1 MNLKSRPASDD
12 LALPSSSTIP
22 STPPPATPSLLPWS
36 DEEEQDCLHCRMA
49 GDSYSEVCAQLIRLQ
64 HPLRSIEEI
73 HAKLEELEKGSN
85 HALHAHLKGFGWK
98 GDVVGVKAHLEK
110 RRKKEQSSSSSSRL
124 ESESKPRLRPTKRAR
139 ISSPQPSSSRT
150 TRTRKRGRGREP
162 SSSPPPRKI
171 KRERFESESDV
182 EDIPRRKDPI
192 QGHHASRAMSH
203 LLAPASQISSTTTAS
218 TTILPPKTW
227 RSLSKQRELRPV
239 IREQQQQQQQQQQPL
254 SNSSSIPDNIIA
266 ASPYDKSYTTISTS
280 TSKSTAL
287 TSAAEKE
294 AEDPFNLLL
303 EEYVNDEDA
312 WWQPHPSLFFVSL

>member
-1 MNLKSRPASDD
+1 
-12 LALPSSSTIP
+12 
-22 STPPPATPSLLPWS
+22 
-36 DEEEQDCLHCRMA
+36 MA

-64 HPLRSIEEI
+64 HPLRSVEEI

-124 ESESKPRLRPTKRAR
+124 ESESKSRLRPTKRAR

-150 TRTRKRGRGREP
+150 TRTRKRERERET

-171 KRERFESESDV
+171 KRERFESESGV

-192 QGHHASRAMSH
+192 QGHHASRAMSY
-203 LLAPASQISSTTTAS
+203 LLAPASQIPSTTTAS

-239 IREQQQQQQQQQQPL
+239 IREQQQQQQPL
-254 SNSSSIPDNIIA
+254 SDSSSIPDNIIA
-266 ASPYDKSYTTISTS
+266 APAYDKSYTTTSTS

-287 TSAAEKE
+287 TTAAEKE

-312 WWQPHPSLFFVSL
+312 WWQPHPSLFFVGL

>member
-1 MNLKSRPASDD
+1 MDLKSRPASDD
-12 LALPSSSTIP
+12 LVLPSSSTIP

-49 GDSYSEVCAQLIRLQ
+49 GDSYSEVGAQLIRLQ
-64 HPLRSIEEI
+64 HPLRSVEEI

-124 ESESKPRLRPTKRAR
+124 ESESKSRLRPTKRAR

-150 TRTRKRGRGREP
+150 TRTRKRERERET

-192 QGHHASRAMSH
+192 QGHHASPAVSH

-218 TTILPPKTW
+218 TAIPPPKTW

-239 IREQQQQQQQQQQPL
+239 IREQQQQQPL
-254 SNSSSIPDNIIA
+254 SDSRSIPDNIIA
-266 ASPYDKSYTTISTS
+266 APPYDKSYTTTSTS

-287 TSAAEKE
+287 TTAAEKE

-312 WWQPHPSLFFVSL
+312 WWQPHPSLFFVGL

>member
-1 MNLKSRPASDD
+1 MDLKSRLASDE
-12 LALPSSSTIP
+12 LVLPSSSTIP

-64 HPLRSIEEI
+64 HPLRSVEEI

-110 RRKKEQSSSSSSRL
+110 RRKKEQFSSSSSRL
-124 ESESKPRLRPTKRAR
+124 ESESKSRLRPTKRAR
-139 ISSPQPSSSRT
+139 ISSPQPSSSRI
-150 TRTRKRGRGREP
+150 TRTLKRERERET

-192 QGHHASRAMSH
+192 EGHHASWAMSH
-203 LLAPASQISSTTTAS
+203 LLAPASQIPSTTTAS

-239 IREQQQQQQQQQQPL
+239 IREQQQQQPL
-254 SNSSSIPDNIIA
+254 SGSRSIPDNIIA
-266 ASPYDKSYTTISTS
+266 APPYDESYTTTSTS

-287 TSAAEKE
+287 TTAAEKE

-303 EEYVNDEDA
+303 EEYVNDEDV
-312 WWQPHPSLFFVSL
+312 WWQPHPSLFFVGL